1 MNSLRLLAHNSH
13 AAASAKVRRRTPRAT
28 VNGSDYFP
36 PPGLGRMRLQV
47 RTPAQRRDQR
57 IPESGRS
64 ASPRPRS
71 EVGSHSGM
79 RLSD

>member
-1 MNSLRLLAHNSH
+1 MNSMRPFAHNLH
-13 AAASAKVRRRTPRAT
+13 PAASAEVRRRTPRAT
-28 VNGSDYFP
+28 LNGFYYFP
-36 PPGLGRMRLQV
+36 PPGMRRRRLQV